1 MNAGRSGRFSAA
13 RVGTLAL
20 YALCAMLLAACG
32 AAGDDGFQGYV
43 EGEFVNVA
51 GPLGGRLE
59 HLAVKRGDEVQA
71 GASLYALEAV
81 SESAAVRE
89 AQAQLDVARARLA
102 DLKLGRRA
110 PEQAVTQAQIAQ
122 AEADAARAATQ
133 LARDEKQLR
142 AGGVSQAQVDDD
154 RAALDAARARLA
166 QFRGELAVARLPS
179 RADQIRAQAA
189 LVDAAEAAL
198 AQANWQLARKTVAA
212 TLAGRVTDT
221 LFREGEWVP
230 AGGPVVRMLPPGNI
244 KLRFFVPE
252 AVVGSLKVGRAL
264 AVRCDG
270 CGADIPA
277 TLSYVSSQA
286 EFTPPVIY
294 SNEMRSKLVFMIE
307 ARPAPDQATR
317 LHPGQPV
324 SVLLK

>member
-1 MNAGRSGRFSAA
+1 MAINEPGTPPASADIEALAAAGRHA
-13 RVGTLAL
+13 
-20 YALCAMLLAACG
+20 
-32 AAGDDGFQGYV
+32 
-43 EGEFVNVA
+43 
-51 GPLGGRLE
+51 
-59 HLAVKRGDEVQA
+59 
-71 GASLYALEAV
+71 
-81 SESAAVRE
+81 
-89 AQAQLDVARARLA
+89 
-102 DLKLGRRA
+102 
-110 PEQAVTQAQIAQ
+110 
-122 AEADAARAATQ
+122 
-133 LARDEKQLR
+133 
-142 AGGVSQAQVDDD
+142 
-154 RAALDAARARLA
+154 
-166 QFRGELAVARLPS
+166 
-179 RADQIRAQAA
+179 
-189 LVDAAEAAL
+189 DAAEAAL

-294 SNEMRSKLVFMIE
+294 SNEMRRKLVFMIE

-317 LHPGQPV
+317 RHPGQPV